1 MRWSEPMLET
11 LKSLRAQGASTL
23 ECAERIGV
31 DSLIVQRKCRELGI
45 AKRMNRGFISG
56 RNQIQF
62 VTGRDA

>member
-1 MRWSEPMLET
+1 MRWNDAMLDA
-11 LKSLRAQGASTL
+11 LKRLRAQGASTL

-31 DSLIVQRKCRELGI
+31 CSEVVQQKCRELGI
-45 AKRMNRGFISG
+45 SHRMNRGYLSG